1 MDLDPFLLSRIQFAA
16 NISFH
21 ILFPTISIGLCW
33 ILLFFRTR
41 YTLTGEK
48 EWEFAYFF
56 WVKIFALTFAIGVV
70 TGITM
75 SFQFGTN
82 WPRFMEQA
90 GNIAGPLLGYEVLTA
105 FFLEASFLGI
115 MLFGKDRV
123 SNRVHLLSTA
133 LVAVGTTFS
142 AFWILSLNSWM
153 QTPAGYSMEEG
164 IMMVESWWEI
174 IFNPSFPY
182 RLSHMVIASLL
193 TSAFLVAGVSAYR
206 ILNNVE
212 GPGTWR
218 VLKTGI
224 VMAVIL
230 APLQIFV
237 GDLHGLNTL
246 KHQPAKIAAI
256 EAIWKTESGVGLSL
270 FGFPDEEEKTTHF
283 NLEIPR
289 IASLILTHD
298 LNGELKGLNEFEGVH
313 PPVSPLYWAF
323 RIMVAIGMMMLCVSW
338 YTALSL
344 WRGIANNRVLLRV
357 LTFMTYSG
365 WVAVLAG
372 WYVTEIGRQ
381 PWIVYG
387 VLRTADMVADH
398 SGGLVLS
405 SLIAYLSLYAFLL
418 VSYLMTIRYMASKP
432 ARSLTTLQ
440 QRAQNEQSRS
450 ADSNTNNTEG
460 H

>member
-1 MDLDPFLLSRIQFAA
+1 
-16 NISFH
+16 
-21 ILFPTISIGLCW
+21 
-33 ILLFFRTR
+33 
-41 YTLTGEK
+41 
-48 EWEFAYFF
+48 
-56 WVKIFALTFAIGVV
+56 
-70 TGITM
+70 
-75 SFQFGTN
+75 
-82 WPRFMEQA
+82 
-90 GNIAGPLLGYEVLTA
+90 
-105 FFLEASFLGI
+105 
-115 MLFGKDRV
+115 
-123 SNRVHLLSTA
+123 
-133 LVAVGTTFS
+133 
-142 AFWILSLNSWM
+142 
-153 QTPAGYSMEEG
+153 
-164 IMMVESWWEI
+164 MMVESWWEI

>member
-1 MDLDPFLLSRIQFAA
+1 
-16 NISFH
+16 
-21 ILFPTISIGLCW
+21 
-33 ILLFFRTR
+33 
-41 YTLTGEK
+41 
-48 EWEFAYFF
+48 
-56 WVKIFALTFAIGVV
+56 
-70 TGITM
+70 
-75 SFQFGTN
+75 
-82 WPRFMEQA
+82 
-90 GNIAGPLLGYEVLTA
+90 
-105 FFLEASFLGI
+105 
-115 MLFGKDRV
+115 
-123 SNRVHLLSTA
+123 
-133 LVAVGTTFS
+133 
-142 AFWILSLNSWM
+142 
-153 QTPAGYSMEEG
+153 
-164 IMMVESWWEI
+164 
-174 IFNPSFPY
+174 
-182 RLSHMVIASLL
+182 
-193 TSAFLVAGVSAYR
+193 
-206 ILNNVE
+206 
-212 GPGTWR
+212 
-218 VLKTGI
+218 
-224 VMAVIL
+224 MAVIL

-256 EAIWKTESGVGLSL
+256 EAIWETESGVGLSL

-344 WRGIANNRVLLRV
+344 WRGTANNRVLLRV

-381 PWIVYG
+381 PW
-387 VLRTADMVADH
+387 
-398 SGGLVLS
+398 
-405 SLIAYLSLYAFLL
+405 IAYLSLYAFLL